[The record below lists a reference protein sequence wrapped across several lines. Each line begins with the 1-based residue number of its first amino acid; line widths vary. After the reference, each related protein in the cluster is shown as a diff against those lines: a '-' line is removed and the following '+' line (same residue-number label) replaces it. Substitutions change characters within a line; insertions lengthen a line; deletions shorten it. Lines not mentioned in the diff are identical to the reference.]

1 MTLPMPAA
9 VLWDMDG
16 TIIDTEPYW
25 VEAEIALAHRDGGHW
40 THEDGL
46 TLIGQ
51 AIPKSAGILRER
63 AGVKGSIEE
72 ITADL
77 VRLVGEQLIEHG
89 APWQPGAKELLAQL
103 RDAGIPCA
111 LVTMS
116 YTSLADILTGL
127 LPTGTFSA
135 VVTGDMVTHGKPHPE
150 PYLRAAELLGVA
162 PDACVAFEDS
172 PAGITSAEAAGTHAI
187 GVPHFVNIPAKPGRN
202 RVRNLLDVDF
212 ELLRRVRSG
221 EVVDLLGD

>member
-1 MTLPMPAA
+1 MPSA

-25 VEAEIALAHRDGGHW
+25 IEAEITLAKRDGGHW

-46 TLIGQ
+46 SLIGQ

-63 AGVKGSIEE
+63 AGVTGSIEE
-72 ITADL
+72 ITDDL
-77 VRLVGEQLIEHG
+77 IRLVGEQLRAHG

-103 RDAGIPCA
+103 HDAGIPCA

-116 YTSLADILTGL
+116 YTSLATILAGL
-127 LPTGTFSA
+127 LPAGTFSA
-135 VVTGDMVTHGKPHPE
+135 IVTGDMVENGKPHPE
-150 PYLRAAELLGVA
+150 PYLRAAALLGVE
-162 PDACVAFEDS
+162 PNACVAFEDS
-172 PAGITSAEAAGTHAI
+172 PAGITSAESAGTHAI

-202 RVRNLLDVDF
+202 RVGSLLDIDF
-212 ELLRRVRSG
+212 DLLRRVRNG
-221 EVVDLLGD
+221 DVVDLLQD